1 MDRKLILTSLLI
13 LFLSACQNSKDE
25 LPEGVIAKSKMIKI
39 LTEVHILEASI
50 NYENI
55 SIGIRNQYNSTHYQE
70 LFKRFEVDKV
80 SFDTSLVYY
89 KQNLEQFKEI
99 YDSVFYN
106 LDQKKKLL
114 EEEETKLPDNK

>member
-1 MDRKLILTSLLI
+1 MNRKLILSSLLI

-55 SIGIRNQYNSTHYQE
+55 SIGIRNQYNNTHYQE

-114 EEEETKLPDNK
+114 EEEETELPDNK